1 MTSLFRT
8 LSPVSIALLLTA
20 AMACTDDS
28 YQGGGGDTG
37 SDQGVLD
44 DGSDGVDGGDAP
56 DGAEPD
62 ATDTDVGGPD
72 VPGDTTDAADAGDA
86 PDAADAA
93 DIAPDCQPDETE
105 CRGNQ
110 AYVCVDGQWE
120 EGLCPEGSECI
131 GGQCQERVCDPNSA
145 RCVDN
150 GTIGICN
157 FDGTSE
163 DTFPCPEM
171 TFCEDAQCQS
181 LCEPGTRS
189 CIGDDV
195 VECAEDGR
203 TQTTVDTCMPT
214 EGLACE
220 DGECISSCDAFD
232 QKGGYIGCDYWG
244 VDTPNQF
251 GLRNVFAY
259 VVSNVAPNLTAHVV
273 VSDRNGTIIL
283 EQDVEP
289 LGVATLRM
297 PLPRTMNVNN
307 TSITNFGFRIETD
320 VPITAY
326 QFNPLQRV
334 DNDGPSVAS
343 NDASLMLPDS
353 ALGTRYIGA
362 AFTQWGSYSS
372 FLSIVSTADGNQV
385 TVTPSSAT
393 QGGDN
398 VPALS
403 AGQEGVFTVD
413 RGQILTLKSLSAGG
427 DLTGTVIEAD
437 EGIAVYG
444 GVDCAQVPVGAT
456 YCDHIEEKI
465 FPVHSWDTSYFATK
479 FQTRGI
485 ESDIWRV
492 IASEDQTAIQ
502 TNPPQVAIPV
512 LDEGEFFEFT
522 SQTDFQII
530 SDKPVLVV
538 QYMTGS
544 STTRSPDDGDPAM
557 LQAVPARQFRRDY
570 IFLVPD
576 TYERDWITVTYPTG
590 AQIIL
595 DDAPLD
601 LGAGTPIGDT
611 GFSVLRTRV
620 TDGRHSVQSDVP
632 VGVSVYGYDFNISYA
647 YPAGLDLS
655 EFGQE

>member
-1 MTSLFRT
+1 MIRPLR
-8 LSPVSIALLLTA
+8 ALGA
-20 AMACTDDS
+20 ALILALALGLGACSDDT
-28 YQGGGGDTG
+28 YQGGGSDSG
-37 SDQGVLD
+37 SDEGVLD
-44 DGSDGVDGGDAP
+44 DGGDGADTGDPSDLDDPDLARPDADDPDLGQDADPDGTPDADAEDAP
-56 DGAEPD
+56 EDIGPECAAE
-62 ATDTDVGGPD
+62 
-72 VPGDTTDAADAGDA
+72 
-86 PDAADAA
+86 
-93 DIAPDCQPDETE
+93 ETE

-110 AYVCVDGQWE
+110 AFLCEDGRWV
-120 EGLCPEGSECI
+120 EGACPDGSECV
-131 GGQCQERVCDPNSA
+131 GGECQELICSPNSA

-150 GTIGICN
+150 ENIGICS

-163 DTFPCPEM
+163 ETFPCPDM
-171 TFCEDAQCQS
+171 TFCEDAQCQA

-189 CIGDDV
+189 CVGDDV
-195 VECAEDGR
+195 VECDEDGR
-203 TQTTVDTCMPT
+203 TQNTVDTCSPVD
-214 EGLACE
+214 GLACE

-232 QKGGYIGCDYWG
+232 QKGGYIGCNYWG

-251 GLRNVFAY
+251 GTRNVFAY

-273 VSDRNGTIIL
+273 VSDRDGTIIL

-297 PLPRTMNVNN
+297 PHPRTMNVNN
-307 TSITNFGFRIETD
+307 TGISDFGFRIETD

-326 QFNPLQRV
+326 QFNPLQRF

-372 FLSIVSTADGNQV
+372 YLSIVSTADDNEV
-385 TVTPSSAT
+385 VVTPSSAT
-393 QGGDN
+393 SGGDG
-398 VPALS
+398 VPALA
-403 AGQEGVFTVD
+403 AGQEGTFTVN

-427 DLTGTVIEAD
+427 DLTGTVIEAT
-437 EGIAVYG
+437 ENVAVYG
-444 GVDCAQVPVGAT
+444 GVDCAQVPVGAS

-479 FQTRGI
+479 FQPRGI
-485 ESDIWRV
+485 ETDIWRV
-492 IASEDQTAIQ
+492 IASEDQTVVQ
-502 TNPPQVAIPV
+502 TNPPQIDIPV

-522 SQTDFQII
+522 SLQDFEIT

-538 QYMTGS
+538 QFMTGS

-557 LQAVPARQFRRDY
+557 LQTVPARQFRRDY

-576 TYERDWITVTYPTG
+576 TYDRDWMTVTYPTG
-590 AQIIL
+590 TQILL
-595 DDAPLD
+595 DDAVLD
-601 LGAGTPIGDT
+601 LAAGTPIGGT

-620 TDGRHSVQSDVP
+620 ADGRHSVQADAP